1 MHQYQTSATAVSLTA
16 ATAKTVVMISAP
28 ATRRG
33 KIKEIGVGFNSTNT
47 AHAPVVVRVMRA
59 TSAGTP
65 GSSATPAPLDPADP
79 AALFTAGVN
88 FSAEPT
94 LTDIVAGP
102 FYITPVGGQL
112 IYPLP
117 LGDEIFIATSGRIAL
132 VCTAP
137 DNQTCNAYIK
147 HEE

>member
-1 MHQYQTSATAVSLTA
+1 MHQYQTTATAVSLTGT
-16 ATAKTVVMISAP
+16 TAKTVVMISAP
-28 ATRRG
+28 SSRRG
-33 KIKEIGVGFNSTNT
+33 KIKEFGVAFNSTNT
-47 AHAPVVVRVMRA
+47 AHAPVVVRLMRA
-59 TSAGTP
+59 TSAGT
-65 GSSATPAPLDPADP
+65 GSAATPAPIDAADP
-79 AALFTAGVN
+79 AALFTAATN

-94 LTDIVAGP
+94 LTDLVAGP

-112 IYPLP
+112 VYPLP